1 MDSHLY
7 TYPGSD
13 KGAVGGPKTNLG
25 RVRPFQYSRA
35 SRYIL
40 GPSGLGGFLNLV
52 SDKHVGYAK

>member
-40 GPSGLGGFLNLV
+40 RPSGLGGDSRLL
-52 SDKHVGYAK
+52 